1 MMEINEKRCSRDE
14 SSTYGDH
21 IAAKH
26 RKYSQHTK
34 SVVEHLVGE
43 ILFKADMGLYEKEFT
58 TPHSQPQNRFYNPYK
73 QHNSSNSHT
82 WPSSS
87 LSYTYSPQSPSPS
100 IASQTSDAELHQ
112 NTYRPTIDLPAPQS
126 TQVAPVSPEDS
137 DFSPLAQFVNTF
149 SPQ

>member
-73 QHNSSNSHT
+73 QHDISNTHT
-82 WPSSS
+82 WPSPS
-87 LSYTYSPQSPSPS
+87 LSYTYSSQSPSPS
-100 IASQTSDAELHQ
+100 TASQTSDAELHQ
-112 NTYRPTIDLPAPQS
+112 NTYLYTYNRPTTSTIDS
-126 TQVAPVSPEDS
+126 
-137 DFSPLAQFVNTF
+137 
-149 SPQ
+149 